1 MGREKQNA
9 NLIPASDPK
18 GHKLTVEEQS
28 MGGKISAEKKAKK
41 KERGEMW
48 REFVNTRVTNEE
60 MLQTLK
66 ELGINEDS
74 PTYEQYIRAK
84 VMKELLEKADI
95 QDLQKLDDELYGPIV
110 QKQKIEQ
117 TVIAPKPLIDLTE
130 RAKNGQE

>member
-28 MGGKISAEKKAKK
+28 MGGKISAEKKAKR

-48 REFVNTRVTNEE
+48 REFVNTQITNEE
-60 MLQTLK
+60 MLKTLE
-66 ELGINEDS
+66 ELGIKEDN

-84 VMKELLEKADI
+84 VMKELLEEADI

-117 TVIAPKPLIDLTE
+117 TVIAPKPLVDLTE
-130 RAKNGQE
+130 RKKNGE

>member
-1 MGREKQNA
+1 M
-9 NLIPASDPK
+9 
-18 GHKLTVEEQS
+18 
-28 MGGKISAEKKAKK
+28 
-41 KERGEMW
+41 
-48 REFVNTRVTNEE
+48 
-60 MLQTLK
+60 K

-130 RAKNGQE
+130 RNKNGQE

>member
-28 MGGKISAEKKAKK
+28 MGGKISAEKKAKR

-48 REFVNTRVTNEE
+48 REFVNTQITNEE
-60 MLQTLK
+60 MLKTLE
-66 ELGINEDS
+66 ELGIKEDN

-117 TVIAPKPLIDLTE
+117 TVIAPKPLVDLTE
-130 RAKNGQE
+130 RKKNGQE